1 MKPWVVCLCT
11 LSFTA
16 CLSSSRSPEARFYQL
31 QPVRMEVEDVS
42 FPYDGVLVDDVETAE
57 YLDRPQMVVRQGE
70 HRLDYLEFD
79 RWAEPLDENFADVLV
94 ANLAS
99 CLGSET
105 PVGVNARDGEHHVR
119 VQVRVVRFEGDPE
132 RGAILE
138 AVYGMEPMGWTERVR
153 LRTEVKGETLEAVV
167 SAQSRLVGDLAREMA
182 RRLSRIDESS

>member
-94 ANLAS
+94 REFGLVS
-99 CLGSET
+99 
-105 PVGVNARDGEHHVR
+105 GVRNAGRCQR
-119 VQVRVVRFEGDPE
+119 
-132 RGAILE
+132 
-138 AVYGMEPMGWTERVR
+138 
-153 LRTEVKGETLEAVV
+153 
-167 SAQSRLVGDLAREMA
+167 A
-182 RRLSRIDESS
+182 RRGTPRSRAGAGGSVRGRS